1 MKVFII
7 CFDGDH
13 IAFPTAFIDREMA
26 EERLRIMQDAM
37 DADADKHQRKSY
49 SQWYSVE
56 ELEMERP
63 IKLSTES
70 TLKFLEMLDDDA
82 EPNERLKKGTES
94 VGNKM
99 SPTET
104 GG

>member
-1 MKVFII
+1 MKVYII

-13 IAFPTAFIDREMA
+13 ISYPTAFLDKDKA
-26 EERLRIMQDAM
+26 EERLRIMQDDM

-63 IKLSTES
+63 IKLSAEG
-70 TLKFLEMLDDDA
+70 TLKFLEMLDGQE
-82 EPNERLKKGTES
+82 EPNERLKKAALEIE
-94 VGNKM
+94 K
-99 SPTET
+99 
-104 GG
+104 

>member
-1 MKVFII
+1 MKVYII

-13 IAFPTAFIDREMA
+13 ISHPTAFLDREKA
-26 EERLRIMQDAM
+26 EERLRIMQDDM

-63 IKLSTES
+63 VRLSTE
-70 TLKFLEMLDDDA
+70 MLDGQT
-82 EPNERLKKGTES
+82 EPTQPITLEEVYDL
-94 VGNKM
+94 
-99 SPTET
+99 
-104 GG
+104 

>member
-1 MKVFII
+1 MKVYII

-13 IAFPTAFIDREMA
+13 ISYPTAFLDREKA
-26 EERLRIMQDAM
+26 EERLRIMQDDM

-63 IKLSTES
+63 IKLSAEG
-70 TLKFLEMLDDDA
+70 TLKFLEMLDEQA
-82 EPNERLKKGTES
+82 EPNEKLKKAAQEIE
-94 VGNKM
+94 K
-99 SPTET
+99 
-104 GG
+104 

>member
-1 MKVFII
+1 MKVYII

-13 IAFPTAFIDREMA
+13 ISHPTAFLDKAQA
-26 EERLRIMQDAM
+26 EERLRIMQDEM

-63 IKLSTES
+63 VKLST
-70 TLKFLEMLDDDA
+70 EMLDDDA
-82 EPNERLKKGTES
+82 EPTQPMTLEEIYEL
-94 VGNKM
+94 
-99 SPTET
+99 
-104 GG
+104 

>member
-1 MKVFII
+1 MKVYII

-13 IAFPTAFIDREMA
+13 ISYPTAFLDKEKA
-26 EERLRIMQDAM
+26 EERLRIMQDEM

-63 IKLSTES
+63 IKLSA
-70 TLKFLEMLDDDA
+70 EMLDGQA
-82 EPNERLKKGTES
+82 EPNERIKKAALES
-94 VGNKM
+94 EEI
-99 SPTET
+99 SLEELYDL
-104 GG
+104 

>member
-1 MKVFII
+1 MKVYII

-13 IAFPTAFIDREMA
+13 ISHPTAFLDREKA
-26 EERLRIMQDAM
+26 EERLKIMQDEM

-63 IKLSTES
+63 FKLSTE
-70 TLKFLEMLDDDA
+70 MLDGQT
-82 EPNERLKKGTES
+82 EPTQPMTLEEIYDL
-94 VGNKM
+94 
-99 SPTET
+99 
-104 GG
+104 